1 MATITQPLAYSEI
14 QGHSERGPRAPAANG
29 PSKTARYTSYA
40 LTGLAALFLAFDAA
54 LKVFGLI
61 PENEPNNLALGFPH
75 HLLSTVGW
83 IQVACLALWLIP
95 RTAVVGAL
103 LWTGYLGG
111 AIALHVRV
119 EHPLFSHTLFPIYVA
134 LMIWGGLFL
143 RDGRARALFS
153 PRGPWSGASPDR
165 G

>member
-1 MATITQPLAYSEI
+1 MSAITQPLSYSEI
-14 QGHSERGPRAPAANG
+14 PEGSARAARAPSAAG
-29 PSKTARYTSYA
+29 PSKAARYTSYG
-40 LTGLAALFLAFDAA
+40 LTGFVALFLAFDAA

-61 PENEPNNLALGFPH
+61 PENEPNNIALGFPH
-75 HLLSTVGW
+75 HLLSTIGLIEV
-83 IQVACLALWLIP
+83 VCLALLLVP
-95 RTAVVGAL
+95 RTAVLGAL

-143 RDGRARALFS
+143 RDPRVRALFS
-153 PRGPWSGASPDR
+153 PRG
-165 G
+165 